1 MFPLRRRE
9 TIAAKR
15 ELVISILC
23 AYARMY
29 NVPYIHFNVC
39 GVKLLRILAFSDF
52 SVFIFVD
59 GHVLLL
65 HKSLIQIFTG
75 V

>member
-29 NVPYIHFNVC
+29 NVPYIHFNAC
-39 GVKLLRILAFSDF
+39 GVKLLRILTFSNF
-52 SVFIFVD
+52 CVFMFVD

-65 HKSLIQIFTG
+65 HKSLIQFSVG